1 MAISETARYE
11 MHKEL
16 RDRLG
21 EPVADTLME
30 HLPPSGWS
38 DVARTSDVGLV
49 AGDVANVRQ
58 EVERLRSE
66 MNTRFVVVDKRI
78 DSLVHGMW
86 AAVGIFSG
94 SFIALFSL
102 IAAKV

>member
-16 RDRLG
+16 RNRLG
-21 EPVADTLME
+21 EQVADTLME

-49 AGDVANVRQ
+49 AADVTNVRQ
-58 EVERLRSE
+58 ELDRLRDE
-66 MNTRFVVVDKRI
+66 MNKRI

-94 SFIALFSL
+94 AFIALFSL

>member
-1 MAISETARYE
+1 MAISESARYE
-11 MHKEL
+11 MHTEL
-16 RDRLG
+16 RNRLG

-38 DVARTSDVGLV
+38 AVALKSDI
-49 AGDVANVRQ
+49 DQ
-58 EVERLRSE
+58 LRGE
-66 MNTRFVVVDKRI
+66 MNTRFAAVDKRI

-94 SFIALFSL
+94 AFIALFSL

>member
-1 MAISETARYE
+1 MAISESARYE

-16 RDRLG
+16 RNRLG

-38 DVARTSDVGLV
+38 AVALKSDI
-49 AGDVANVRQ
+49 DQ
-58 EVERLRSE
+58 LRGE
-66 MNTRFVVVDKRI
+66 MNTRFAAVDKRI

-86 AAVGIFSG
+86 VAVGIFSG
-94 SFIALFSL
+94 AFIALFSL

>member
-1 MAISETARYE
+1 MAISESARYE

-16 RDRLG
+16 RNRLG

-38 DVARTSDVGLV
+38 AVALKSDI
-49 AGDVANVRQ
+49 DQ
-58 EVERLRSE
+58 LRGE
-66 MNTRFVVVDKRI
+66 MNTRFAAVDKRI

-94 SFIALFSL
+94 AFIALFSL

>member
-1 MAISETARYE
+1 MAISESARYE

-16 RDRLG
+16 RNQLG

-38 DVARTSDVGLV
+38 DVALKSDI
-49 AGDVANVRQ
+49 DQ
-58 EVERLRSE
+58 LRGE
-66 MNTRFVVVDKRI
+66 MNTRFAVVDKRI

-94 SFIALFSL
+94 AFIALFSL

>member
-1 MAISETARYE
+1 MSISEAARYE
-11 MHKEL
+11 MQKEL
-16 RDRLG
+16 RNRLG

-38 DVARTSDVGLV
+38 DVTRTSDVGLV
-49 AGDVANVRQ
+49 AADVTNVRQ
-58 EVERLRSE
+58 ELDRLRDE
-66 MNTRFVVVDKRI
+66 MNKRI

-94 SFIALFSL
+94 AFIALFFL

>member
-16 RDRLG
+16 RNRLG

-38 DVARTSDVGLV
+38 TVALKSDI
-49 AGDVANVRQ
+49 DQ
-58 EVERLRSE
+58 LRGE
-66 MNTRFVVVDKRI
+66 MNTRFAVVDKRI

-94 SFIALFSL
+94 AFIALFSL